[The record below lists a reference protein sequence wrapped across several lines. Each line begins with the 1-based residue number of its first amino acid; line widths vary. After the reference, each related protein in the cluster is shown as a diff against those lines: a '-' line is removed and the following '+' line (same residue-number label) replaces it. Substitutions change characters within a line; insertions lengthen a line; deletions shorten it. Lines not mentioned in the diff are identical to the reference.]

1 MPDVWFD
8 ASVVW
13 EVKAADLSLSPLYK
27 AACGLVRTY
36 GLHTRI
42 INSMKTLRWQQEK
55 AFLFVSLVSLETE
68 RTRPLKRQPPLS
80 RSVFTSFCRLIYPIV
95 IR

>member
-1 MPDVWFD
+1 VPDVWFD

-36 GLHTRI
+36 PVIWVAHMSTF
-42 INSMKTLRWQQEK
+42 NSMGNLRWQEK
-55 AFLFVSLVSLETE
+55 AFLFVSLVSFETE

-80 RSVFTSFCRLIYPIV
+80 RSVFPLHASAD
-95 IR
+95 